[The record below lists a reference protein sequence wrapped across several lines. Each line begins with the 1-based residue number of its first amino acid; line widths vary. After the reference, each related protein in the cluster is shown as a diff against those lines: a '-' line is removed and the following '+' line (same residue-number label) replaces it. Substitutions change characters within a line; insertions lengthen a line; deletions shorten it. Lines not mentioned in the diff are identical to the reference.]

1 MSSRSWW
8 AAVIE
13 QTYRQTEYL
22 TEIEADEWP
31 QLLPELTEMLYETI
45 FNTKEGW
52 VVKEVIIISSM
63 PVYALNSK

>member
-1 MSSRSWW
+1 M
-8 AAVIE
+8 IE

-52 VVKEVIIISSM
+52 VVKEVIIITCM
-63 PVYALNSK
+63 PIYALNS

>member
-1 MSSRSWW
+1 M
-8 AAVIE
+8 IE

-63 PVYALNSK
+63 SKYALKSLNGV

>member
-1 MSSRSWW
+1 M
-8 AAVIE
+8 IE

-52 VVKEVIIISSM
+52 VVKEVIKISSM
-63 PVYALNSK
+63 SKYALKSLNGV